1 MVSVISAYDMGFENI
16 YSSVSLLQK
25 MLDTVEKLEKWNGH
39 LYNWYNIKTL
49 APLEPRYVSTV
60 DSGNFVGYLYVVKQ
74 FLKEHI
80 RLYENVEDYILLV
93 DRIITNTN
101 FSLLYDNSSRLFSIG
116 FDVSTNKLTDS
127 YYDLLASEARQASFI
142 AIAKKMYR

>member
-1 MVSVISAYDMGFENI
+1 MSIPEKDPLKKIDKKHQKYIVNIAHKTWEFFKDYLVEENNYLPPDNYQENRKEKIVERTSSTNIGLAMVSVISAYDMGFENI

-74 FLKEHI
+74 FFK
-80 RLYENVEDYILLV
+80 RAY
-93 DRIITNTN
+93 
-101 FSLLYDNSSRLFSIG
+101 
-116 FDVSTNKLTDS
+116 
-127 YYDLLASEARQASFI
+127 
-142 AIAKKMYR
+142 